1 MFVHPMDVLK
11 TRMQLLGSGGKNTGV
26 VSLASGI
33 LKNEGAKGL
42 YSGLSAAMM
51 RQVTYTT
58 ARLGLYGSLRDLI
71 VKPGQQATLGQRVL
85 AGVGAGAIASSVCNP
100 IEVCLVRMQSDGR
113 LPKAE
118 QRNYKHIFDA
128 LGRVAREEGILTY
141 WRGCTPTVVRAI
153 VVSVTQ
159 VAGYDQIKAS
169 LLNSGW
175 FQDNMYCHLS
185 SSVLAG
191 FIYSA
196 ASLPFDTTKT
206 RMQTQKPVDGKLLYT
221 STAQTMSHIIRNEG
235 PKSMWKGFLPY
246 FGRCGGHTVTMF
258 VFVEQ
263 YKRLVNW
270 YYKG

>member
-11 TRMQLLGSGGKNTGV
+11 TRMQMLGPKGKTTGV
-26 VSLASGI
+26 VQLTKSI
-33 LKNEGAKGL
+33 LEQDGYRGL

-51 RQVTYTT
+51 RQITYTT
-58 ARLGLYGSLRDLI
+58 ARLGLYGTIRDI
-71 VKPGQQATLGQRVL
+71 ITGPGQQATFMHRVA
-85 AGVGAGAIASSVCNP
+85 AGVGAGALASSMCNP

-113 LPKAE
+113 LPAAE
-118 QRNYKHIFDA
+118 RRNYRHVFDA
-128 LGRVAREEGILTY
+128 LVRIPREEGILTY
-141 WRGCTPTVVRAI
+141 WRGCAPTVVRAM

-159 VAGYDQIKAS
+159 VAGYDQIKS
-169 LLNSGW
+169 GLLSTGF

-191 FIYSA
+191 FFYSG

-206 RMQTQKPVDGKLLYT
+206 RMQTQTPVDGKLLYT
-221 STAQTMSHIIRNEG
+221 GTAQTMKMIVQTEG
-235 PKSMWKGFLPY
+235 ARSLWKGFLPY

-263 YKRLVNW
+263 YKKLVNW
-270 YYKG
+270 IYKK